1 MPSTRRG
8 SLADSFHE
16 ESERLAAIVDSS
28 EDAII
33 GKTLDGMVTSWNK
46 AAERMFGYTAEEIIG
61 HPIMTL
67 APPGMAQDMLNI
79 LSRIRRGERVEHY
92 ETKRRRKDGQIIDV
106 ALTVSPIRDTTGRIV
121 GASKIARDI
130 TERKLA
136 EVERTRLLDSER
148 QARAMAEEALARYRE
163 IEQKLALLV
172 DASGALLGSL
182 DVRQVYDQTLA
193 LAKQFV
199 TADAYAV
206 WRAGASPAEWTI
218 VASDGLSEQYRR
230 NSAFIPKPGQGFIE
244 DVFAIEDVA
253 QNPLTLP
260 RAELYGG
267 EGIRSLLGAPM
278 RIHSV
283 HSGAVTIYF
292 RTTHSFNDTEV
303 RIMTALANLA
313 ASAVSSAELYEQQS
327 RMRSAAEA
335 SARRA
340 KFLAR
345 ASGVLGASLDYA
357 ETLRNV
363 AKLAVPE
370 FADWC
375 AVDIVEPGGRV
386 ERLAIEH
393 SDPEKVAQAWKVR
406 ERYPLD
412 INNPSAMAHVL
423 REGEPVLQ
431 SEVTD
436 DVLAAAAQDE
446 AHLEMPR
453 AAGVRSAIIAPMKA
467 RGRTLGAV
475 TFVTAE
481 SGRIYGV
488 EDLAIAEQLAARAA
502 LAVDNSQ
509 LFADAER
516 KRAEAQ
522 AAAQALR
529 RSNEELEQFA
539 YVSSH
544 DLQEPLRN
552 IASYAQLLAKRYR
565 GKLDPDADEFL
576 GYLIDG
582 ARRMSVLIQ
591 DLLSYSRQV
600 RMGVAPFSL
609 VNTEKALATALRN
622 LQRAI
627 RDSAAE
633 IRHDPLPT
641 VWGHGVQL
649 AQVFQNLISN
659 AIKYSGGSRP
669 RVHISAQ
676 ISNRRAIFCVADRGI
691 GIDSKYHDRIFG
703 LFKRLHGRNVPGTGI
718 GLATCKKIIE
728 QHGGRIW
735 VESKAGEGAAFYF
748 TVPLCGD

>member
-1 MPSTRRG
+1 MPSKRRE

-16 ESERLAAIVDSS
+16 QSERLAAIVDSS

-33 GKTLDGMVTSWNK
+33 GKTLDGTITSWNK
-46 AAERMFGYTAEEIIG
+46 AAERMFGYTAQEIVG
-61 HPIMTL
+61 RPITTL
-67 APPGMAQDMLNI
+67 APPGMAEDMLNI
-79 LSRIRRGERVEHY
+79 LNRIRRGERVEHY

-106 ALTVSPIRDTTGRIV
+106 ALTVSPIRDAAGQIV
-121 GASKIARDI
+121 GASKIAREI

-136 EVERTRLLDSER
+136 ELERLRLLESER
-148 QARAMAEEALARYRE
+148 QARAMAEEALARHRD
-163 IEQKLALLV
+163 IEQKLGVLV

-182 DVRQVYDQTLA
+182 EVRQVYDQTIA

-199 TADAYAV
+199 AADAYAV
-206 WRAGASPAEWTI
+206 WRADASLAEWAI
-218 VASDGLSEQYRR
+218 VASDGLSEEYCR
-230 NSAFIPKPGQGFIE
+230 SSVFIAKPGQGFADTI
-244 DVFAIEDVA
+244 FAIEDVA
-253 QNPLTLP
+253 QNPFTLP
-260 RAELYGG
+260 RSDLYGG
-267 EGIRSLLGAPM
+267 EGIRSLMAAPM
-278 RIHSV
+278 RIHGV
-283 HSGAVTIYF
+283 NSGAVTIYF
-292 RTTHSFNDTEV
+292 RVAHSFNDTEL

-357 ETLRNV
+357 ETLRSV

-393 SDPEKVAQAWKVR
+393 SDPEKVAAAWRVR

-412 INNPSAMAHVL
+412 INTPSAMAEVL
-423 REGEPVLQ
+423 RNGEPVLQ

-436 DVLAAAAQDE
+436 EVLAGAAQDE
-446 AHLEMPR
+446 AHLEMLR
-453 AAGVRSAIIAPMKA
+453 AAGIRSAIVAPMKA

-475 TFVTAE
+475 TFVNAE
-481 SGRIYGV
+481 SGRIYGA

-509 LFADAER
+509 LFAEAER

-552 IASYAQLLAKRYR
+552 IASYAQLLAKRYH
-565 GKLDPDADEFL
+565 GKLDRDADEFL

-600 RMGVAPFSL
+600 RMGVAAFTP
-609 VNTEKALATALRN
+609 VNTEEALATALRD

-627 RDSAAE
+627 RDSRAE
-633 IRHDPLPT
+633 IQHDPLPT
-641 VWGHGVQL
+641 VWGHAIQL

-659 AIKYSGGSRP
+659 AIKYSGGNTP
-669 RVHISAQ
+669 KVHISVQ
-676 ISNRRAIFCVADRGI
+676 ISDGHAVFCVADQGI
-691 GIDSKYHDRIFG
+691 GIDPKYHDRIFG

-718 GLATCKKIIE
+718 GLATCKKIVE

-748 TVPLCGD
+748 SVPLCGD